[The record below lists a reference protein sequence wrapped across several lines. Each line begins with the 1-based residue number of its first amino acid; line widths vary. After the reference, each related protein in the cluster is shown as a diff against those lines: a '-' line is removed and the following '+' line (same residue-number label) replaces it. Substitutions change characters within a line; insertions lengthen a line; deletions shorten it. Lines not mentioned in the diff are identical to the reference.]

1 MRLTQRVVLTA
12 LPVICVLGV
21 TAPVS
26 AAPASASALALA
38 PAHARPSAA
47 LVADIAP
54 GAASSDPQDL
64 TVMNGELFFSASD
77 PVHGRQLWESD
88 GTAAGTVMLTDVPG
102 GADPAGLAVA
112 DGELFF
118 SAQDPAH
125 GRELWKSDGTAA
137 GTGLV
142 ADIVPGPAGSNPQD
156 ITYAIGQHDNSTPD
170 EVLVYFSAWDPTAGR
185 QLWRSD
191 GTAAGTVMISDVNP
205 GPVGLAPADIS
216 ALTGTTAMFSGKDGV
231 HGREPWVTDG
241 TAAGTA
247 MFEDLNPGS
256 ASSDPTEITASEWNL
271 ADSAQLPLW
280 YFSASDGTHGRELF
294 VAYPDSPPA
303 DVYDI
308 NPAAASSDPGPF
320 VSVVEETGLVAAT
333 GATDG
338 RELYDLQTPPP
349 PPRLEGQQPGT
360 ATLVPG
366 VGPGAGSNP
375 VLGPTGLIGT
385 APPVLGVVAIPIP
398 YTRNYFSGDDGG
410 HGRQLW
416 QIDESIYHGPGFG
429 FYYDYSVSGVR
440 LVDEGSSDPAGF
452 ANVGGSYTPGGGQS
466 GATEVFSASDAA
478 HGRELWTSD
487 GWSTNTALA
496 ADINPGP
503 GSSDPADITVI
514 GQTAYFTADN
524 PAHGRELWK
533 LTVPPTPQI
542 YLDSPLNPVTTGSP
556 VTVTFNLAAT
566 PGEPEPSGDVTFYSD
581 GTQIANVPLTAAPGG
596 GMTASVTFPAAS
608 GNHEIVAV
616 YQGDATY
623 TPATSGT
630 VTVTGD

>member
-1 MRLTQRVVLTA
+1 VRLTHRVALAA

-21 TAPVS
+21 TAPAGATPVG
-26 AAPASASALALA
+26 ATSASAT
-38 PAHARPSAA
+38 PAAARPKAS

-54 GAASSDPQDL
+54 GPASSDPQDL
-64 TVMNGELFFSASD
+64 TAMNGELFFSAWD
-77 PVHGRQLWESD
+77 PAHGRQLWKSD
-88 GTAAGTVMLTDVPG
+88 GTAGGTVMLTDVPG

-118 SAQDPAH
+118 SAQDRAH

-142 ADIVPGPAGSNPQD
+142 ADIVPGPAGSDPQD
-156 ITYAIGQHDNSTPD
+156 ITYAIGQQDNGTPAQ
-170 EVLVYFSAWDPTAGR
+170 VLVYFSAWDPAAGR
-185 QLWRSD
+185 QLWKSD

-205 GPVGLAPADIS
+205 GPAGLGPADIS
-216 ALTGTTAMFSGKDGV
+216 ALTGTTAMFSGDDGV

-247 MFEDLNPGS
+247 MYEELNPGP
-256 ASSDPTEITASEWNL
+256 ASSDPTEIIASENNIGIF
-271 ADSAQLPLW
+271 AQFPLW
-280 YFSASDGTHGRELF
+280 YFSANDGTHSRELF
-294 VAYPDSPPA
+294 LAYPDSPPA

-308 NPAAASSDPGPF
+308 NPGAASSDPGPF

-338 RELYDLQTPPP
+338 RELYDLQLPPP
-349 PPRLEGQQPGT
+349 PPFIVGQQPGT

-366 VGPGAGSNP
+366 VAPGEGSNP

-385 APPVLGVVAIPIP
+385 TPFPLP
-398 YTRNYFSGDDGG
+398 YTRNYFAGDDGP
-410 HGRQLW
+410 HGRALW
-416 QIDESIYHGPGFG
+416 QVDESVLVTPGESTT
-429 FYYDYSVSGVR
+429 YSYTISGVR
-440 LVDEGSSDPAGF
+440 LVSAAASGPAGF
-452 ANVGGSYTPGGGQS
+452 VNVGGSYNPGGGQS

-487 GWSTNTALA
+487 GWPTNTAQA
-496 ADINPGP
+496 ADISPGP

-514 GQTAYFTADN
+514 GQTAYFTAYD

-542 YLDSPLNPVTTGSP
+542 YLTGPQNPLITGSS
-556 VTVTFNLAAT
+556 VTVTANLAAA
-566 PGEPEPSGDVTFYSD
+566 PDEPEPSGDVTFYSD
-581 GTQIANVPLTAAPGG
+581 GTPIANVPLTAASGG
-596 GMTASVTFPAAS
+596 GMQASETVPAAS
-608 GNHEIVAV
+608 GDHNIVAV

-623 TPATSGT
+623 TPATT
-630 VTVTGD
+630 NTQTLTGD

>member
-1 MRLTQRVVLTA
+1 MVRTA

-38 PAHARPSAA
+38 PAHSRPSAAHARPSAS

-54 GAASSDPQDL
+54 GAAGSDPQDL

-112 DGELFF
+112 DGVLFF
-118 SAQDPAH
+118 SARDAQH
-125 GRELWKSDGTAA
+125 GRELWKSDGTAG
-137 GTGLV
+137 GTTLV
-142 ADIVPGPAGSNPQD
+142 ADIVPGPAGSDPRD
-156 ITYAIGQHDNSTPD
+156 ITYAIGQQGNSTPAQ
-170 EVLVYFSAWDPTAGR
+170 VLVYFSAWDPAAGR

-191 GTAAGTVMISDVNP
+191 GTAAGTAMVSDVNP
-205 GPVGLAPADIS
+205 GPAGLGPADIT
-216 ALTGTTAMFSGKDGV
+216 ALTGTTAMFSGDDGV
-231 HGREPWVTDG
+231 HGREPWVTSG

-256 ASSDPTEITASEWNL
+256 ASSDPTEITASAWNL
-271 ADSAQLPLW
+271 LGEVQLPLW
-280 YFSASDGTHGRELF
+280 YFSANDGTHGRELF

-308 NPAAASSDPGPF
+308 NPGAASSNPGPF
-320 VSVVEETGLVAAT
+320 VSVAQVTGLVAAT
-333 GATDG
+333 GTTG

-366 VGPGAGSNP
+366 VSPGAGSDP

-385 APPVLGVVAIPIP
+385 TPFPLP
-398 YTRNYFSGDDGG
+398 YTRNYFSGDDAAL
-410 HGRQLW
+410 GRQLW
-416 QIDESIYHGPGFG
+416 QVDESVTLTPGEG
-429 FYYDYSVSGVR
+429 GYYYYDVSGVR
-440 LVDEGSSDPAGF
+440 LVDDGSSGPAGF
-452 ANVGGSYTPGGGQS
+452 VNVGGSYDVDGGQS
-466 GATEVFSASDAA
+466 GTTEVFSASDAA

-487 GWSTNTALA
+487 GWSTNTTLA
-496 ADINPGP
+496 ADVNPGS
-503 GSSDPADITVI
+503 GSSDPADITVT
-514 GQTAYFTADN
+514 GQTAYFTADS
-524 PAHGRELWK
+524 PASGRELWK
-533 LTVPPTPQI
+533 LTVPPTPQV
-542 YLDSPLNPVTTGSP
+542 YLTGPLYPVTTGSS
-556 VTVTFNLAAT
+556 VTVTASLAAV
-566 PGEPEPSGDVTFYSD
+566 PNEPEPAGDVTFYSD
-581 GTQIANVPLTAAPGG
+581 GTQIANVPVTPAAGG
-596 GMTASVTFPAAS
+596 GMQASATFPAAS
-608 GNHEIVAV
+608 GDHNIVAV

-623 TPATSGT
+623 TPATT
-630 VTVTGD
+630 NTATVTGD